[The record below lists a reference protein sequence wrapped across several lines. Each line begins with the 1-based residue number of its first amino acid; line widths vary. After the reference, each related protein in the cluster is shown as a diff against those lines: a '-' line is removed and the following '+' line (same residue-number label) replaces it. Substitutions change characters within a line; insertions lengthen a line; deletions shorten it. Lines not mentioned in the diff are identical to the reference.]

1 MNGNLKLV
9 AGAALLALVGCG
21 SEEPKENLQA
31 KAEELDTAADRV
43 PDNAQAEVLE
53 NQADALRNAAQGEQ
67 KADTE
72 GSVTVIEE

>member
-1 MNGNLKLV
+1 MDRTFKTFT
-9 AGAALLALVGCG
+9 GAALLALAGCG

-31 KAEELDTAADRV
+31 KAEELDTAADRA

-53 NQADALRNAAQGEQ
+53 NQADSLRDAAQGDD

>member
-1 MNGNLKLV
+1 MNGSLRFF
-9 AGAALLALVGCG
+9 AGAALLALAGCG

-31 KAEELDTAADRV
+31 KAEELDTAADRA

-53 NQADALRNAAQGEQ
+53 NQADSLRDAAQGED